1 MRASACAVLGT
12 RHGRRSSRSGFV
24 PSVVSCSVWS
34 GILASSVAVEA
45 AATQRYPQ
53 KPSVPA
59 MAGGAAPL
67 AAAAVLSP
75 GAVTRMV
82 GTALVPATPCVANM
96 REPSRRAMTGRRA
109 PAPYRLRR
117 SRTSTIIT
125 MPMMFRRLNMGF
137 PCANRR
143 GIAPAS
149 RSWPRQTRPTSP
161 ALPWPST
168 AAGCE
173 RQAGTAGSPGC
184 SN

>member
-1 MRASACAVLGT
+1 
-12 RHGRRSSRSGFV
+12 
-24 PSVVSCSVWS
+24 
-34 GILASSVAVEA
+34 
-45 AATQRYPQ
+45 
-53 KPSVPA
+53 

-143 GIAPAS
+143 GIAPAVAFLA
-149 RSWPRQTRPTSP
+149 SP
-161 ALPWPST
+161 DASYITGST
-168 AAGCE
+168 LAVDGG
-173 RQAGTAGSPGC
+173 RL
-184 SN
+184 